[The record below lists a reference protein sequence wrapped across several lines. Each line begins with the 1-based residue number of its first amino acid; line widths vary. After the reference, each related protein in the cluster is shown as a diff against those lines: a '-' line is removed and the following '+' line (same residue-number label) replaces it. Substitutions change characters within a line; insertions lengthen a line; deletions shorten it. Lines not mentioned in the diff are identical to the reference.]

1 MIITTVHKTVIT
13 MSLLLLLAIT
23 TGCGFQLRGSFTI
36 PKYLQNIYITPDDPY
51 EPFQKGLCR
60 ALRQNNVQVV
70 SKVGKNIAVLALTS
84 PNFSES
90 ILAFNANG
98 QAQMFRLA
106 IYLQYRVTYNNK
118 VLRPF
123 TTIQYSRDFTLAP
136 NQLLS
141 GDNERRTIKDAL
153 YQEAITMLLRQ
164 LATIPAPE

>member
-1 MIITTVHKTVIT
+1 

-23 TGCGFQLRGSFTI
+23 TGCGFQLRGSFVF

-60 ALRQNNVQVV
+60 ALKQNNIQVV
-70 SKVGKNIAVLALTS
+70 SEVNKNNVVLELTH
-84 PNFSES
+84 PDFSES

-98 QAQMFRLA
+98 QAQIFRLA
-106 IYLQYRVTYNNK
+106 IYLQYQVNYNNK
-118 VLRPF
+118 VLRPS
-123 TTIQYSRDFTLAP
+123 TTIQYSRDFSLAP

-153 YQEAITMLLRQ
+153 YQEAINMLLRQ
-164 LATIPAPE
+164 LSTLPAPE